1 MNQAHWTD
9 GANVVLRRLPR
20 LLKALLVLWAVA
32 AVVGYALHRS
42 AAGGVPPTSGV
53 GWTGDAGLWNLVVAV
68 ILVQV
73 LLRGGRSMTG
83 FAAWSLVLLA
93 LFMGTNHA
101 AEVLRGIRGA
111 GHVIWA
117 AANYMGALFGAMVLL
132 WSRRGLGRD

>member
-20 LLKALLVLWAVA
+20 LLKAFLILWAVA
-32 AVVGYALHRS
+32 AVVGYILHRS
-42 AAGGVPPTSGV
+42 AAGGVSPTSSA
-53 GWTGDAGLWNLVVAV
+53 GWPRDAGLWNLAVAV
-68 ILVQV
+68 ILLQV
-73 LLRGGRSMTG
+73 LLRAGQSMRG

-101 AEVLRGIRGA
+101 AEILRGVRGA
-111 GHVIWA
+111 GHVVWT

-132 WSRRGLGRD
+132 WSRRGFW